1 MELHSGR
8 SSLCGGWLRHL
19 PVHVEQQGLD
29 SVGHTRT
36 GTVTTPVASMQGHF
50 LLVVVWRSQRTPWY
64 CCALMVV
71 LGPAGLDYVS
81 GMSLLSVRLHPNM
94 QKCPFFCA
102 ACSWIHS
109 HVTACDHLRV
119 PAQPQTSFM
128 CTTFINYLVILLTSQ
143 HYP

>member
-50 LLVVVWRSQRTPWY
+50 LLVVV
-64 CCALMVV
+64 
-71 LGPAGLDYVS
+71 
-81 GMSLLSVRLHPNM
+81 
-94 QKCPFFCA
+94 
-102 ACSWIHS
+102 
-109 HVTACDHLRV
+109 
-119 PAQPQTSFM
+119 
-128 CTTFINYLVILLTSQ
+128 
-143 HYP
+143 